1 MKRLILAIGLAC
13 GVASQSACMKATT
26 ATTPAAP
33 NSPQTTVALTV
44 KTVADSASACIDT
57 VIQLRD
63 VSKKITPAQ
72 ATTIGNWCSFVATT
86 DKQLGVILAKSEP
99 WADQKREMLV
109 SLGTVTAPA
118 VAANI
123 DPAAAGI
130 IAQIMTLVNQLKVQ
144 VAP

>member
-1 MKRLILAIGLAC
+1 MKTLLTLVIAIGLVGC
-13 GVASQSACMKATT
+13 GTPTT
-26 ATTPAAP
+26 TTPAPP
-33 NSPQTTVALTV
+33 NSPQSTVALSV
-44 KTVADSASACIDT
+44 KAVADSASACIDT

-63 VSKKITPAQ
+63 VAKKITPAI

-86 DKQLGVILAKSEP
+86 DKSIGVILTKSEP
-99 WADQKREMLV
+99 WANQKREILV
-109 SLGTVTAPA
+109 SLGTVTAPT

-123 DPAAAGI
+123 DPAATGI